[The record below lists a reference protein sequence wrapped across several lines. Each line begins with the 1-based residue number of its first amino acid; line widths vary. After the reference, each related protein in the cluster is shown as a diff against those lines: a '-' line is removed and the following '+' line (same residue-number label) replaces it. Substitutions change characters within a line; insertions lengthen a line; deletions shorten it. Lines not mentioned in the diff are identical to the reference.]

1 MGEKGGA
8 YVKSLLTNSSTVNFA
23 RRAVARVLIRLS
35 ASPAPTPCAPS
46 DNIWEAMCFDLKDYM
61 QEL

>member
-1 MGEKGGA
+1 MYKMGEK
-8 YVKSLLTNSSTVNFA
+8 VKLNNRWIHSCTTEGCVVVQLKGVVTRLG
-23 RRAVARVLIRLS
+23 RAAE
-35 ASPAPTPCAPS
+35 PS